1 MISEYDIYSVY
12 YLHGLNYYT
21 LYNIHIFYLLL
32 CAQSLH
38 IVLKFM
44 SGPNPAIRICRITL
58 SPLHYCRNALLT
70 VPRQYVYVSI
80 HVLHH
85 WMSQIIVSPFAA
97 SVYYIVNSSQGK
109 NAASIGASRV
119 DDGCRCL
126 CLLVKPINLSD
137 PELASVLLHHCY
149 FCMYVLIVCKHCR
162 HVS

>member
-1 MISEYDIYSVY
+1 MISEYDNIYSVY

-44 SGPNPAIRICRITL
+44 SGSNPAAIRVQRITL

-80 HVLHH
+80 CVLHH

-97 SVYYIVNSSQGK
+97 SVYSMSIFHRVKKYLHLSARAGWAMG
-109 NAASIGASRV
+109 AAACAFLSN
-119 DDGCRCL
+119 
-126 CLLVKPINLSD
+126 PIPFSD
-137 PELASVLLHHCY
+137 PELASVLTAPL
-149 FCMYVLIVCKHCR
+149 FLLYVCSHRL
-162 HVS
+162 